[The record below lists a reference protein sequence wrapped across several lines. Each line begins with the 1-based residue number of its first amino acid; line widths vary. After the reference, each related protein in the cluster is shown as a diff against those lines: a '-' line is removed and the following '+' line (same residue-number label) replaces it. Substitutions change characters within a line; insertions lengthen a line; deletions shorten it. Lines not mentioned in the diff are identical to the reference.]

1 MHWNT
6 KAPNVDLLKNV
17 QVVMVRDDPKLQG
30 DSGEVPISEWS
41 GWRFDFHYENFSLLD
56 GKKLAK

>member
-1 MHWNT
+1 
-6 KAPNVDLLKNV
+6 
-17 QVVMVRDDPKLQG
+17 MVRDDPKLQG

-41 GWRFDFHYENFSLLD
+41 VWRFDFHYENFSLLD